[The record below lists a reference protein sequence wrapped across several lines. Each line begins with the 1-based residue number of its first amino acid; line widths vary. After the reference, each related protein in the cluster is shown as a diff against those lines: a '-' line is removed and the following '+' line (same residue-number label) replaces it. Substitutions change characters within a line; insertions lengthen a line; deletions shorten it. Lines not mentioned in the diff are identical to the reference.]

1 LTTNSVLL
9 LQPTHTPEQK
19 YVGAI
24 THGILN
30 GTAFIFFTTA
40 VAIIF
45 INKNLHNAAHFTT
58 AHGRIGLFVY
68 ILLLIQVISFCA
80 LLIPDLYWHYDVLF
94 SASFWIGRKGKGY
107 LEISQSKRIH
117 CLDPRTRQLR
127 VRDAEHMVSRG
138 MEYYVDLGCLHNR
151 CSPRRGQSH
160 TAQQDENFLDTI
172 SNNRAVAEAT
182 PIICH

>member
-1 LTTNSVLL
+1 MLL

-30 GTAFIFFTTA
+30 GTAFIFFTAA

-68 ILLLIQVISFCA
+68 ILLLIQVIFFCA
-80 LLIPDLYWHYDVLF
+80 LLIPDLYWHYDVLL
-94 SASFWIGRKGKGY
+94 SARFWIGRKGKGN

-117 CLDPRTRQLR
+117 CLDSRTRQLR

-138 MEYYVDLGCLHNR
+138 VEYYLDLGCLRNR
-151 CSPRRGQSH
+151 CSPRRGKSH
-160 TAQQDENFLDTI
+160 TAEQDENFLEDT
-172 SNNRAVAEAT
+172 SVEHT
-182 PIICH
+182 VLSSCLCHIYHH